1 MKFGIFLFLFI
12 LSMKVYAV
20 DKSEAELIKICK
32 SGAAIVFD
40 VGAHRGEWTDVC
52 LQYNPNS
59 QFFLFEPASYL
70 SEHLIQKYKE
80 KNNISVF
87 QLGLSNKNG
96 SLVLYNPGSPLAGYH
111 FRPGC
116 HDPNITESVPVVTI
130 DSFTK
135 AMGIDH
141 IDLLKID
148 TEGAECDILQGATR
162 LLASKRIN
170 VIQFEYGGT
179 YLDANI
185 TLKSVY
191 EFLSSFGYKI
201 LKLET
206 QKIVPI
212 DSWNPLLESYCLAN
226 YCAYLPEQNPIDTSK
241 LNQEF

>member
-1 MKFGIFLFLFI
+1 MKFGNFLFLLIFSI
-12 LSMKVYAV
+12 NAYAV
-20 DKSEAELIKICK
+20 DNSEAELIKICK
-32 SGAAIVFD
+32 RDATIVFD
-40 VGAHRGEWTDVC
+40 VGAHGGEWTDIC

-59 QFFLFEPASYL
+59 RFFLFEPASYL
-70 SEHLIQKYKE
+70 SEHLIQKYRE

-96 SLVLYNPGSPLAGYH
+96 SLILYNPGSPLAGYH

-116 HDPNITESVPVVTI
+116 HDPNITESVQVLTI
-130 DSFTK
+130 DSLTET
-135 AMGIDH
+135 MGIDH

-148 TEGAECDILQGATR
+148 TEGAEFDILQGATG
-162 LLASKRIN
+162 LLASKRIS

-201 LKLET
+201 LRLET
-206 QKIVPI
+206 QKIIPV
-212 DSWNPLLESYCLAN
+212 DSWNPLLESYCLTN
-226 YCAYLPEQNPIDTSK
+226 YCAYLPEQNLIDESK